1 MYILKRQFVQLKIN
15 NMLQLLYP
23 KQKKLH
29 LIILYYMI
37 FPLKQP

>member
-23 KQKKLH
+23 KQR
-29 LIILYYMI
+29 
-37 FPLKQP
+37 LKINYQM